1 LSDDAGLIAYRNDDV
16 PVEAEGGTVRV
27 AFPAALVRDLPDS
40 VVDVRLWLELHE
52 QEPRSL
58 RYTLLHSHAGP
69 PQG

>member
-1 LSDDAGLIAYRNDDV
+1 MSDDAGLIAYRNDDV